1 MDLTTVIIAM
11 LVVLLASAFVV
22 RAATK
27 RKELGSGEGDTP
39 LPPNP
44 DSNPDDGKT
53 DASGPG
59 RTLDEEY
66 ALSHS
71 MWVCPRCE
79 TLNDNGFGTC
89 KVCGAIR

>member
-1 MDLTTVIIAM
+1 MDMTTVIIAM
-11 LVVLLASAFVV
+11 LVVLLASAFVA

-44 DSNPDDGKT
+44 GPNPDDGKT
-53 DASGPG
+53 GTSGPG

-89 KVCGAIR
+89 KVCGANR